1 MMGWGRM
8 PIERLPARYRPA
20 ARSLRDWLMT
30 DKGLLLILAMFCAMR
45 SVGYTRIEDRTLLQH
60 ALEIGN
66 DWISP
71 ALWIVLTVL
80 CVVSVVLPECQKLE
94 IVALSAVVGAI
105 ALWGMLYIQSSPP
118 GLFSRGSAYITIALL
133 VVYTLWRGDS
143 TRVRI
148 RGEDTHD

>member
-8 PIERLPARYRPA
+8 PIEHLPERYRPA
-20 ARSLRDWLMT
+20 ARGLRDWLMT
-30 DKGLLLILAMFCAMR
+30 DKGLLLILAGFCAMR
-45 SVGYTRIEDRTLLQH
+45 SVGYTKIEDRTLLQH
-60 ALEIGN
+60 VLEIGN

-71 ALWIVLTVL
+71 ALWITLTIL

-94 IVALSAVVGAI
+94 NVALSAVVGAI

>member
-1 MMGWGRM
+1 M
-8 PIERLPARYRPA
+8 PIEKLSERYRPS

-30 DKGLLLILAMFCAMR
+30 DKGLLLILAFFCAMR
-45 SVGYTRIEDRTLLQH
+45 SVGYTRLEDRTLLQH

-71 ALWIVLTVL
+71 LIWISLTLLCAVGAALPA
-80 CVVSVVLPECQKLE
+80 CNRLE
-94 IVALSAVVGAI
+94 NVALSAVVGAI

-148 RGEDTHD
+148 RGDDANV

>member
-1 MMGWGRM
+1 M
-8 PIERLPARYRPA
+8 PIEHLPERYRPA

-30 DKGLLLILAMFCAMR
+30 DKGLLAILTAFCAMR
-45 SVGYTRIEDRTLLQH
+45 TVGYTRIEDGTLLQH
-60 ALEIGN
+60 AFELSS

-71 ALWIVLTVL
+71 AIWIALTIL
-80 CVVSVVLPECQKLE
+80 CVVGLAVPDYHKVENA
-94 IVALSAVVGAI
+94 ALSAVVGAI

-148 RGEDTHD
+148 RGDDANV